1 MRSQAENGTSILERT
16 KDWVA
21 AAGDTFSHTIAR
33 ITTTTQDA
41 AGSLAD
47 KAIAPIASTQAIVF
61 QSWLEAHPTVERSLQ
76 VLNWAI
82 ERPIISVIIL
92 LFVIAIVWSLIKSIG
107 RLFEKFCLSVLQM
120 PLRLG
125 HFLIQMSWR
134 SLHLL
139 SARFILKR
147 PQKQL
152 ERTHVLPTSD
162 VAINYTDQHQ
172 RLLEISAKL
181 ALLNQEQNDLMREA
195 LSILSSNQ
203 IATEDIPQNFQP
215 EVFSNIDKSIF
226 QSY

>member
-47 KAIAPIASTQAIVF
+47 KAIAPIASTQATVF

-82 ERPIISVIIL
+82 EHPIISVIIL
-92 LFVIAIVWSLIKSIG
+92 LFVIAIAWSLIKSIG

-120 PLRLG
+120 PLKLG
-125 HFLIQMSWR
+125 YFLIQMSWR
-134 SLHLL
+134 SLHKLF
-139 SARFILKR
+139 ARFSLKSTR
-147 PQKQL
+147 RNMHQM
-152 ERTHVLPTSD
+152 HVLPTSD
-162 VAINYTDQHQ
+162 AQTNYTDQHQ

-181 ALLNQEQNDLMREA
+181 ALLNQEQNELMREA

-203 IATEDIPQNFQP
+203 IATEDIPTNFQH

-226 QSY
+226 QS